1 MKSKLI
7 KHAFITVAV
16 FIGGFT
22 AIYFLTVFLEKN
34 RPVLPEDFADEDLAV
49 QGARLKGY
57 SLGFEGLIADW
68 YWMKS
73 LQYLGDKILKNPNAK
88 LSIDNLTSL
97 NPRLLYPYLNNATT
111 LDPRFLSIYEYG
123 AMVLPAIDKEQA
135 VKFLEKG
142 IADNP
147 NEWRL
152 YQHLGYIYWR
162 LGNFDKAAEVYS
174 EGSKIQNAP
183 RFMLMMAANMKS
195 EGGSRDTARTIYR
208 QMFDDAQ
215 DEQAKENARLRLL
228 QLDSLDEQEAIRA
241 VLQNLQAQTGKCVN
255 DWREIFPL
263 IRKIRLPNGST
274 VRVNSKTFAP
284 VDPSDVPYIL
294 NNREPGKCDLHLN
307 FAESK
312 IPAQ

>member
-1 MKSKLI
+1 MKSKQI
-7 KHAFITVAV
+7 KHTFITIAV
-16 FIGGFT
+16 FICGFT
-22 AIYFLTVFLEKN
+22 AVYFLSGFLEKN
-34 RPVLPEDFADEDLAV
+34 RPALPESFADEDLAV

-73 LQYLGDKILKNPNAK
+73 LQYLGDKILKNPDAK
-88 LSIDNLTSL
+88 ISLDNLTSL

-111 LDPRFLSIYEYG
+111 LDPRFISVYEYG
-123 AMVLPAIDKEQA
+123 AVVLPAIDKDQA
-135 VKFLEKG
+135 IKLLAKG

-152 YQHLGYIYWR
+152 RQHLGYIYWR
-162 LGNFDKAAEVYS
+162 LGNYEKAAETYAD
-174 EGSKIQNAP
+174 GARIANAP

-195 EGGSRDTARTIYR
+195 EGGSRDTARAIYR
-208 QMFDDAQ
+208 QMFEDAQ
-215 DEQAKENARLRLL
+215 DEQARENAKLRLL
-228 QLDSLDEQEAIRA
+228 QLDSLDEQDAIRP
-241 VLQNLQAQTGKCVN
+241 VLQNFLAQTRSCAN
-255 DWREIFPL
+255 DWREVFPL
-263 IRKIRLPNGST
+263 VRKIRLPNGGS
-274 VRVNSKTFAP
+274 VRVDAKTLAP
-284 VDPSDVPYIL
+284 VDPTDAPYIL